1 MKSRVSILTL
11 FGLSFRLLKESAVT
25 IGYFPYSFDL
35 SCGKMSVL
43 CCQWL
48 SRRESLFLQGLVLE
62 IRRTWLANSL
72 DLDDDTDC
80 GYLVVEQVSWEN
92 SWRNNREISGDS
104 MMEEESHRT
113 DLIIYLESFTRVCRL
128 IIGPKL
134 CEGPSNTG
142 YSVSPD
148 N

>member
-25 IGYFPYSFDL
+25 IGYFSYSFDL

-48 SRRESLFLQGLVLE
+48 SREESFFLYGLVLE

-72 DLDDDTDC
+72 GPDADTGC
-80 GYLVVEQVSWEN
+80 RYLVVEQVS
-92 SWRNNREISGDS
+92 
-104 MMEEESHRT
+104 
-113 DLIIYLESFTRVCRL
+113 
-128 IIGPKL
+128 
-134 CEGPSNTG
+134 
-142 YSVSPD
+142 
-148 N
+148 